1 MTYVKFEAPDDLL
14 IFKMSSIMVYDFSKK
29 KFSKFRLNV

>member
-14 IFKMSSIMVYDFSKK
+14 IFKTNSIMVYDFSKK
-29 KFSKFRLNV
+29 KFSRFRLNA